1 LARNGPAG
9 FLSNT
14 IAHVHI
20 LLIEDDTDAGAF
32 LAKGLREGGFS
43 VEHVTDAREALFR
56 TTEGRYD
63 AIVTDRMLPH
73 LDGLEI
79 LKFLRQRGNSTP
91 VLVMS
96 ALGSVD
102 ERVRGLREG
111 GDDYLVKPFA
121 FSEFMARVEALL
133 RRSQVQDFRS
143 VLRVRDLEM
152 DLLRR
157 RVTRAGRD
165 IELTRRE
172 FDLLEY
178 LMRHPGQLATR
189 SMLLESVW
197 DLHFDPQ
204 TNLID
209 VHISRL
215 RQAVDRNF
223 DRPLIRTVRGSGYT
237 ICDEDEAA

>member
-1 LARNGPAG
+1 M
-9 FLSNT
+9 
-14 IAHVHI
+14 HI

-32 LAKGLREGGFS
+32 LAKGLREAGYS
-43 VEHVTDAREALFR
+43 VEQVMDGREALFR
-56 TTEGRYD
+56 ATEGQYD
-63 AIVTDRMLPH
+63 LIVTDRMLPH

-79 LKFLRQRGNSTP
+79 LRLLRQRGNSTP

-121 FSEFMARVEALL
+121 ISEFVARVEALL
-133 RRSQVQDFRS
+133 RRGRGLDARS
-143 VLRVRDLEM
+143 LLRVGDLEM

-157 RVTRAGRD
+157 RVARAGRE
-165 IELTRRE
+165 IKLTRRE
-172 FDLLEY
+172 FDLLEF
-178 LMRHPGQLATR
+178 LMRRPGQVATR
-189 SMLLESVW
+189 SMLLEAVW
-197 DLHFDPQ
+197 DLNFDPQ

-215 RQAVDRNF
+215 RQAVDRDF
-223 DRPLIRTVRGSGYT
+223 ERPLIRTIRGSGYT
-237 ICDEDEAA
+237 ICDETQAA

>member
-1 LARNGPAG
+1 M
-9 FLSNT
+9 
-14 IAHVHI
+14 HI

-32 LAKGLREGGFS
+32 LAKGLREAGYS
-43 VEHVTDAREALFR
+43 VEHVMDGREALFR
-56 TTEGRYD
+56 ATEGQYD
-63 AIVTDRMLPH
+63 LIVTDRMLPH

-79 LKFLRQRGNSTP
+79 LRLLRQRGNSTP

-121 FSEFMARVEALL
+121 ISEFLARVEALL
-133 RRSQVQDFRS
+133 RRGRGLDARS
-143 VLRVRDLEM
+143 LLRVGDLEM

-157 RVTRAGRD
+157 RVARAGRE
-165 IELTRRE
+165 IKLTRRE
-172 FDLLEY
+172 FDLLEF
-178 LMRHPGQLATR
+178 LMRRPGQVATR
-189 SMLLESVW
+189 SMLLEAVW
-197 DLHFDPQ
+197 DLNFDPQ

-215 RQAVDRNF
+215 RQAVDRDF
-223 DRPLIRTVRGSGYT
+223 ERPLIRTIRGSGYT
-237 ICDEDEAA
+237 VCDETQAA

>member
-1 LARNGPAG
+1 M
-9 FLSNT
+9 
-14 IAHVHI
+14 HI

-32 LAKGLREGGFS
+32 LAKGLREAGFS
-43 VEHVTDAREALFR
+43 VEHVTDGREALFR

-73 LDGLEI
+73 LDDLEI
-79 LKFLRQRGNSTP
+79 LKFLRQRGSSTP

-143 VLRVRDLEM
+143 ILRVRDLEM

-178 LMRHPGQLATR
+178 LMRHPGQVATR
-189 SMLLESVW
+189 SMLFEAVW